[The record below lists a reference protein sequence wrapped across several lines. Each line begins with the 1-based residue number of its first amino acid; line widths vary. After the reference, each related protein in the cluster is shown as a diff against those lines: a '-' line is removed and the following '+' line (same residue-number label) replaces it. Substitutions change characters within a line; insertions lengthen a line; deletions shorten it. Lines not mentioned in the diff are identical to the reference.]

1 MRLLIFS
8 LDASFQFSRSPV
20 LTLYLALIYIII
32 TYNCYQNQLKVNYIT
47 YTHEC
52 LYKKNS
58 ASRIYDSTRIIWT
71 SHGLNI
77 KHFHPQYMLESWS
90 ILATNYCRDFSSS
103 SREKVQNITGEI
115 FSNFT
120 GTNTSFIIMKSF
132 SGFTYNKIICN
143 DTYLD

>member
-32 TYNCYQNQLKVNYIT
+32 TYNCYQNQLKVNY
-47 YTHEC
+47 
-52 LYKKNS
+52 S
-58 ASRIYDSTRIIWT
+58 ASKIYDSTRIIWT

-103 SREKVQNITGEI
+103 SRQKVQNITGEI